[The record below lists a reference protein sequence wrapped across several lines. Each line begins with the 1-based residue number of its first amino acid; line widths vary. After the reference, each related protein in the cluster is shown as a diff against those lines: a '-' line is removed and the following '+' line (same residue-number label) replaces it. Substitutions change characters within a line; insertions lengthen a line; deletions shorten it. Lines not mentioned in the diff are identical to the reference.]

1 MLVLSRKPNE
11 KIRIGKDIVISIV
24 SVSESQVKI
33 GIDAPSDVKIL
44 REELYS
50 NLKEH
55 AIEATKHSSQAS
67 VEELAKYKINKLKK

>member
-11 KIRIGKDIVISIV
+11 KIRIGKDIVISVV

-33 GIDAPSDVKIL
+33 GIDAPNDVKIL

-50 NLKEH
+50 NLKEYT
-55 AIEATKHSSQAS
+55 IEATKQSTQAS
-67 VEELAKYKINKLKK
+67 VEELAKYKINKQNK